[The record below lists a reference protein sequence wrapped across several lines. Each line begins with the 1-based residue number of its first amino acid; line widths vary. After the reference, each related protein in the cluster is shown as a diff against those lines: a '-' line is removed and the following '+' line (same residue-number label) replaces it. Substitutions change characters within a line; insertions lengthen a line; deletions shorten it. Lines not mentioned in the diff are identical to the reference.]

1 MYIQFIYKLLEKG
14 GIWIDIYT
22 SSFDKHVIPYFSYGE
37 YEKILDKP
45 QFKLILKFS
54 QK

>member
-14 GIWIDIYT
+14 GIWIDICT

-37 YEKILDKP
+37 YENILDKS

-54 QK
+54 QE